1 MEKILIPRH
10 LQPRFL
16 LKFTKKCLLPYENG
30 KKKLVKSIELRFAYC
45 DLTGKNHWFLV
56 SFNKKRAYDSR
67 KTNQGAYNR
76 FSDTLLQT
84 KTIGDV
90 IKAW

>member
-1 MEKILIPRH
+1 ME
-10 LQPRFL
+10 
-16 LKFTKKCLLPYENG
+16 
-30 KKKLVKSIELRFAYC
+30 KKKLVKCTDVRFVYR
-45 DLTGKNHWFLV
+45 DLTDLGKNHWFLV

-67 KTNQGAYNR
+67 NTNQGAYNR